1 MMDAALGDRLERAIA
16 QHQQGLLSEANRL
29 YLELLVDQPGHADAL
44 HLLGVTAHQFGNCR
58 HAVALIDRAISV
70 DRSQAA
76 YYSNR
81 GNALKKLRQYDAAIA
96 SFNEAIRLKA
106 DFAAAFFN
114 RGVVLNELKQYDA
127 ALSSCDRAIC
137 LKSDYAEAYS
147 IRGYAL
153 QASKRFD
160 AAIASFDHAL
170 AIFAGLPYVRGHRLH
185 IKMIASL
192 WHRHDDEV
200 ADLVGKIRGGERAA
214 TPFPVLSLVD
224 SLAVQHQAATIYGAD
239 TSPLNDCLGTIGKR
253 PRRQRIRIGYY
264 SADFRDHAIS
274 YLMAELFERH
284 DRGRFEVYGFSFGPA
299 DHGQMRQRIA
309 TAFDRFFD
317 IRDQSDVAAAQL
329 SRSLGVDI
337 AIDLMGYTESQRMGI
352 FSLRAAP
359 IQVNYLGYPGTTAAD
374 YMDYLIADRTLIPE
388 ESQKY
393 YSERIAYLPNSYQV
407 NDTRRTIA
415 SKPIARED
423 LGLPNE
429 GFVFCCFNKNY
440 KITPTIFACWMR
452 ILAAVE
458 GSVLWLLEDVATAVA
473 NLREEAYRSGVR
485 GERLIFAKRVPVA
498 EHLARHRAADLFL
511 DTLPYNAHTTASDA
525 LWAGLPVLTCM
536 GESFASRV
544 SASLLNAIDLGELV
558 TTNLADYQT
567 LAIKLATNAEELQ
580 TIRKKLDQHRS
591 TTPLFD
597 IELFTRHIEDAY
609 YQMYQ
614 RYQADLPPERIDVD

>member
-1 MMDAALGDRLERAIA
+1 MDAAWGDRLQRAIA
-16 QHQQGLLSEANRL
+16 RHQQGLLSEAHRM
-29 YLELLVDQPGHADAL
+29 YLELLIDQPGHADAL
-44 HLLGVTAHQFGNCR
+44 HLLGVTAHQFGHWR
-58 HAVALIDRAISV
+58 QAVALIDRAICV

-81 GNALKKLRQYDAAIA
+81 GNALKKLKQYAAAIA

-114 RGVVLNELKQYDA
+114 RGVVLNEQQQYDV

-153 QASKRFD
+153 QALKRYD
-160 AAIASFDHAL
+160 AALASFDHAL
-170 AIFAGLPYVRGHRLH
+170 AISDVLPYIRGHRLH
-185 IKMIASL
+185 VKMIASL
-192 WHRHDDEV
+192 WQRHDAEA
-200 ADLVGKIRGGERAA
+200 ADLIGKIQSGDRAA

-224 SLAVQHQAATIYGAD
+224 SLAVQHQAATIYGGD
-239 TSPLNDCLGTIGKR
+239 TSPLDDCLGAIGKR

-274 YLMAELFERH
+274 YLMAELFECH
-284 DRGRFEVYGFSFGPA
+284 DRDRFELYGFAFGPT

-317 IRDQSDVAAAQL
+317 IGDQSDLAAAQL
-329 SRSLGVDI
+329 SRSLGIDI
-337 AIDLMGYTESQRMGI
+337 AIDLMGYTENQRMGI
-352 FSLRAAP
+352 FALRAAP
-359 IQVNYLGYPGTTAAD
+359 IQVNYLGYPGTTAAA

-388 ESQKY
+388 ECQKY
-393 YSERIAYLPNSYQV
+393 YSERIAYLPNSYQA
-407 NDTRRTIA
+407 NDTRRAISTN
-415 SKPIARED
+415 PIARED
-423 LGLPNE
+423 LGLPNG

-440 KITPTIFACWMR
+440 KITPAIFACWMR

-458 GSVLWLLEDVATAVA
+458 GSVLWLLEEVPTAVA
-473 NLREEAYRSGVR
+473 NLREQACRRGVR

-544 SASLLNAIDLGELV
+544 SASLLNAIDLAELI
-558 TTNLADYQT
+558 TTNLADYEA
-567 LAIKLATNAEELQ
+567 LAVKLATNAEALQ
-580 TIRKKLDQHRS
+580 SIKRKLDGHRS

-609 YQMYQ
+609 RQMYE
-614 RYQADLPPERIDVD
+614 RYQADLPPERIYVD